1 VGRTAGREEG
11 VVSYTLRGRI
21 ESRLAAAVLVAAGA
35 AVWSLVLGRWWPI
48 ELVGIMLAVGLVLD
62 AAVYH
67 RLLPYQPGWLAVPLG
82 VLELG
87 GTMALALAIGMRPP
101 LAAAVAL
108 FVGAWLLGQ
117 VLGHAGFPFAHLT
130 YAEDGGEL
138 GRTGRALWG
147 AAPVAFAAALGVA
160 WVTQPP
166 TVHLSAGVHQ
176 GPLVLDRSQRL
187 IGEPGAV
194 VRGGIVITADDVTV
208 KGVSV
213 LAGQVGISVRDSR
226 RVVLED
232 VAVMGASLDGIQAR
246 LSQVTIRDCSVTAP
260 ASAHAQGIDI
270 SFGMELPHSLVEGCH
285 VSGGFRE
292 GIATHLVMVDLRAN
306 RIERTTLH
314 GIAMTEMS
322 MGAIEA
328 NVVRDARG
336 VGVFCGD
343 WSHCEIEDNAVV
355 GTRADPASGARSR
368 MGYAIQ
374 SSYYA
379 RAEVEGNALAR
390 NARAMGTFSNATIT
404 GR

>member
-1 VGRTAGREEG
+1 
-11 VVSYTLRGRI
+11 
-21 ESRLAAAVLVAAGA
+21 
-35 AVWSLVLGRWWPI
+35 
-48 ELVGIMLAVGLVLD
+48 
-62 AAVYH
+62 
-67 RLLPYQPGWLAVPLG
+67 
-82 VLELG
+82 
-87 GTMALALAIGMRPP
+87 MALAFAIGMRPP

-213 LAGQVGISVRDSR
+213 LGGEVGISVRDSR